1 MAVSDTTGSAA
12 SQLQSMASAGT
23 ELSNGAAK
31 MSGKTKVMAS
41 NKLKSARA
49 RGSGPSPLL
58 LAAGLLFLLLALGAC
73 GPVFQPKAFAKD
85 TTGASKL
92 LKKHY
97 PLPQAA
103 LGGLGAVLLALAL
116 LSGKKGG
123 AAKGKGARARALC
136 CS

>member
-1 MAVSDTTGSAA
+1 MAVSDATGAAA
-12 SQLQSMASAGT
+12 SHLQSMASAGT

-31 MSGKTKVMAS
+31 MSKPKVMAS
-41 NKLKSARA
+41 NKLQKSRA
-49 RGSGPSPLL
+49 SSSGPSPVLLVAGLLLLL
-58 LAAGLLFLLLALGAC
+58 LAMGAC

-85 TTGASKL
+85 TSGASKL
-92 LKKHY
+92 LKQHY

-103 LGGLGAVLLALAL
+103 LGGLGVVLVLLAL

-123 AAKGKGARARALC
+123 ASKGKGARAPR